1 MAEENLK
8 EIENEEIE
16 NEEEIEEEDDQK
28 KTGDDNQNKS
38 GDDESQKKNE
48 KTFTQSQ
55 VNSMMTREKK
65 QGRNSMLRELGIDPK
80 DTKQVAMIK
89 AFIDSQ
95 KTDEEKEAEK
105 QQNAFE
111 KEKELAIANAKVEIM
126 KQGVKSQYVDDAV
139 SLVMAQL
146 NDDNDVATVLA
157 SFKVKYP
164 VWFENTGEDDDKKD
178 EKNKSVGKKG
188 TGSSVKGNSKGNGS
202 KDNNNLGARLAAQ
215 RKGKSKKES
224 YWK

>member
-1 MAEENLK
+1 MAEEK
-8 EIENEEIE
+8 IKETEIE
-16 NEEEIEEEDDQK
+16 EEEIEEEEIEDDNQK
-28 KTGDDNQNKS
+28 NTGDDNQKKS
-38 GDDESQKKNE
+38 GDDESQKKSE

-65 QGRNSMLRELGIDPK
+65 QGRNSVLRELGIDPK

-89 AFIDSQ
+89 AFVDSQ

-105 QQNAFE
+105 QQSVFE

-126 KQGVKSQYVDDAV
+126 KQGVKPQYVDDAV

-164 VWFENTGEDDDKKD
+164 IWFENTDEDDKKD

-202 KDNNNLGARLAAQ
+202 KDDKNIGTRLAAQ
-215 RKGKSKKES
+215 RKSKSKKES

>member
-1 MAEENLK
+1 MAEEKVK
-8 EIENEEIE
+8 ETEI
-16 NEEEIEEEDDQK
+16 EEEIEEEEIEDDDQK
-28 KTGDDNQNKS
+28 NTGDDDQKKS

-89 AFIDSQ
+89 AFVDSQ

-105 QQNAFE
+105 QQSVFE

-126 KQGVKSQYVDDAV
+126 KQGVKAQYVDDAV

-164 VWFENTGEDDDKKD
+164 IWFENTNDD
-178 EKNKSVGKKG
+178 EENKNIGKKG

-202 KDNNNLGARLAAQ
+202 KDDKNLGKRLAAQ
-215 RKGKSKKES
+215 RKGKAKKES

>member
-1 MAEENLK
+1 MAEEK
-8 EIENEEIE
+8 IKETEIE
-16 NEEEIEEEDDQK
+16 EEEIEEEEIEDDDQK
-28 KTGDDNQNKS
+28 KTGDDDQKKS

-89 AFIDSQ
+89 AFVDSQ

-105 QQNAFE
+105 QQSAFE

-164 VWFENTGEDDDKKD
+164 VWFENTNEDD

-202 KDNNNLGARLAAQ
+202 KDDKNIGARLAAQ
-215 RKGKSKKES
+215 RKSKSKKES